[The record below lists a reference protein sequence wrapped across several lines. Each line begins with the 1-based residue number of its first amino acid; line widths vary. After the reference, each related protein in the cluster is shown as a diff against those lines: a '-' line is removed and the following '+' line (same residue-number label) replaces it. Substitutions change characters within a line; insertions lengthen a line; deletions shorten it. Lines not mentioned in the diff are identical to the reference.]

1 MLTIQ
6 QLATSKNI
14 TMPVLNSWI
23 YRYGLPVIRI
33 GRRNYIDEEDYNAWV
48 KAHRQVLAEQPRE
61 RSLEVA
67 LPKQCRKSSI
77 ASKIKRVY

>member
-6 QLATSKNI
+6 QFAKAKNI

-23 YRYGLPVIRI
+23 YRHGLPIIKI
-33 GRRNYIDEEDYNAWV
+33 GRRNYIDESDYNKWV
-48 KAHRQVLAEQPRE
+48 EAHKQVLAEPPRE
-61 RSLEVA
+61 RSPEIA

-77 ASKIKRVY
+77 ASKIRKIY